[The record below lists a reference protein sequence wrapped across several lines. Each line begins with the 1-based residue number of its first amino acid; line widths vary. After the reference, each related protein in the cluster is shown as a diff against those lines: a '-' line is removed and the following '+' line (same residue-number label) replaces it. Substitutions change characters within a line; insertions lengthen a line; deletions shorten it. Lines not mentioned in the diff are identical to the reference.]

1 MEIIM
6 LNIDSLQNGVVID
19 NIPAG
24 QGLDIYRLLNLDAQ
38 SHSVALLQYVK
49 SEKYG
54 CKDLIKI
61 EGTELPERLDILGY
75 INKQITLII
84 IKDGKVDKKYHP
96 LPPKIL
102 TNVIKC
108 KNPRCITSIE
118 QELDQIF
125 VLTDPEKEIYR
136 CKYCEE
142 KYTNPNRR

>member
-1 MEIIM
+1 MGGDWFHQM

-19 NIPAG
+19 HIPAG

-61 EGTELPERLDILGY
+61 EGTKLPERLDILGY

-84 IKDGKVDKKYHP
+84 IKDGKVDKKYNA
-96 LPPKIL
+96 LPVCCICIL
-102 TNVIKC
+102 V
-108 KNPRCITSIE
+108 
-118 QELDQIF
+118 Q
-125 VLTDPEKEIYR
+125 
-136 CKYCEE
+136 
-142 KYTNPNRR
+142 